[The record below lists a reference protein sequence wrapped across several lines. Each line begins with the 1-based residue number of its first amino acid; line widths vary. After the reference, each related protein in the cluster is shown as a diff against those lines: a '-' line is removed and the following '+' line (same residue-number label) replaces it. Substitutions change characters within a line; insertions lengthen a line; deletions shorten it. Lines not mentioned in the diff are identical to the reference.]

1 MFALNTCR
9 ARGIASESRNMYA
22 NTSCE
27 WSRFTCKTVATTGSL
42 RSEGEANTTVYSNG
56 KAPTRDIISEEAVS
70 DKRWSAT
77 AGEVAGFSQI
87 GTATHRWVKMGSDR
101 VQTMQ
106 MQAASGRGIRLLYAY
121 VHGHLCRIVLQQ
133 AVTCQLDFVT
143 KNIHTRVLGAC
154 PRVLETC
161 ISSYP
166 LSISRPARS
175 PRPRPRGDKLPHFA
189 SWSQR

>member
-106 MQAASGRGIRLLYAY
+106 MQAASGRGIRLC
-121 VHGHLCRIVLQQ
+121 LCTW
-133 AVTCQLDFVT
+133 A
-143 KNIHTRVLGAC
+143 
-154 PRVLETC
+154 
-161 ISSYP
+161 S
-166 LSISRPARS
+166 LSHCTAASRDLPARLRYKEHRYACS
-175 PRPRPRGDKLPHFA
+175 RCVP
-189 SWSQR
+189 